1 MTARVE
7 HVDAARTQP
16 GDLARRIAHRRGEL
30 GMTVEELAERSG
42 IDPAY
47 LEYFEHNA
55 GARLSAGALNL
66 LALALRTTVID
77 LQGGQVDRPPGM
89 GRAGPHPV
97 LEILT
102 KEQCEVHLGVGGI
115 GRVVFATARGPVA
128 VPVNFEYSEGQI
140 VLSTDIQKA
149 AALEALPLVGFEVD
163 RVDDTL
169 SEGWSVLV
177 TGRARL
183 VDDPDELLRLSS
195 LDLAAWAGGQ
205 RHALVSIAASE
216 ITGRVIVHATLPDDT

>member
-1 MTARVE
+1 MTTRVLSAG
-7 HVDAARTQP
+7 AASTQP
-16 GDLARRIAHRRGEL
+16 GDLARRVAHRRGEL
-30 GMTVEELAERSG
+30 GMTVAELAERCG

-55 GARLSAGALNL
+55 SARLSAGALSL
-66 LALALRTTVID
+66 LALALGTTVID

-89 GRAGPHPV
+89 GRAGRHPI

-102 KEQCEVHLGVGGI
+102 EEQCEAHLGVGGI
-115 GRVVFATARGPVA
+115 GRVVFTMERGPVA

-140 VLSTDIQKA
+140 VLSTDMKKA
-149 AALEALPLVGFEVD
+149 AVLEALPVVGFEVD

-177 TGRARL
+177 SGRARL

-195 LDLAAWAGGQ
+195 LDLEAWAGGH
-205 RHALVSIAASE
+205 RHALISIAPNE
-216 ITGRVIVHATLPDDT
+216 ITGRVIVHAALPDDN